1 MKRHSL
7 VTFEQQM
14 FVVDKVFD
22 KALTLLKK
30 LVGFLFF

>member
-1 MKRHSL
+1 LRMKRHSL

-22 KALTLLKK
+22 KALTLLKN
-30 LVGFLFF
+30 L